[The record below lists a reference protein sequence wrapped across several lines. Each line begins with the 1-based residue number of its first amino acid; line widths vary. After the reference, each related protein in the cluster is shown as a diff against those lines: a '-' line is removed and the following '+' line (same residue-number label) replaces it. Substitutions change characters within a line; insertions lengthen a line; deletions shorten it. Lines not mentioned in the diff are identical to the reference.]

1 MRKVRRIA
9 PCLRG
14 SLFTKKRLFC
24 DHVYS
29 LKCMYDGLVL
39 LWPHG
44 EKDGRY
50 VLGGQH
56 GYVDVP
62 SAWVWLGAVPR
73 EGRLEGREVFRNIW
87 ARESWRWSLS
97 SNLGGRGGSLGIKI

>member
-1 MRKVRRIA
+1 MTRDVQKVLLGEKSRTHSTLPKRI
-9 PCLRG
+9 
-14 SLFTKKRLFC
+14 SFYKKRLFC

-62 SAWVWLGAVPR
+62 ATWVWLGAVPR

-87 ARESWRWSLS
+87 ARESWR
-97 SNLGGRGGSLGIKI
+97 